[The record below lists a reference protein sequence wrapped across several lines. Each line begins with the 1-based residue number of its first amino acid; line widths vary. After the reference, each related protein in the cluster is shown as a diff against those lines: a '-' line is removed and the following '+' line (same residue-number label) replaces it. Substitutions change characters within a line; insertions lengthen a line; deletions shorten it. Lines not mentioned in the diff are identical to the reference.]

1 MAQEVQLQGAI
12 YSNVPTV
19 ALPDH
24 NGVLHDFTDVTETT
38 ASAADVATGKIFFNA
53 AGEKT
58 TGTSSGGGS
67 ASKFVH
73 GEFTTQSST
82 GVQTIPLNYSG
93 SGYPVMAYVFVKGGA
108 YANGSTWYSAVR
120 RYAVGVWCFSKSNFS
135 SRPTWT
141 TSGVANQGVT
151 AAIYKSSAQTATSY
165 TRTSAMNTNLYT
177 TADPS
182 ATRVNV
188 VKFRNS
194 TTMKVYVNTSSY
206 GLLPGIDYEYYIV
219 YSS

>member
-58 TGTSSGGGS
+58 TGTSSGGGG
-67 ASKFVH
+67 ATNFIE
-73 GEFTTQSST
+73 GTFTTGSSA
-82 GVQTIPLNYSG
+82 GVQSVPLNYTG
-93 SGYPVMAYVFVKGGA
+93 SGYPLMIYIVVNGGA
-108 YANGSTWYSAVR
+108 YASGSNWYNAIQ
-120 RYAVGVWCFSKSNFS
+120 RYAIGVWAASKSNWS
-135 SRPTWT
+135 TAPTYT
-141 TSGVANQGVT
+141 TSGTQNQAVT
-151 AAIYKSSAQTATSY
+151 FSIYKNSTTSSTSY
-165 TRTSAMNTNLYT
+165 TRVSAMNTNT
-177 TADPS
+177 FSSSNASNARATAARFKNNHTLS
-182 ATRVNV
+182 I
-188 VKFRNS
+188 
-194 TTMKVYVNTSSY
+194 YVNTSSY
-206 GLLPGIDYEYYIV
+206 GFMPDTEYKYYIV